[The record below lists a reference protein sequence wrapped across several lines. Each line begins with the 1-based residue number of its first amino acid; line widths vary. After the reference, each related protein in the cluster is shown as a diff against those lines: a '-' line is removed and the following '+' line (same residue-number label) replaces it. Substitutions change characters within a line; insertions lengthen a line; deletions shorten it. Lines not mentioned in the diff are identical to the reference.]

1 MNKNI
6 QSIICVTISMLVLS
20 GCGGDGKSEP
30 KTIDTPNVNKVEK
43 CSANKMT
50 SLKKDDK
57 VTALDNDTQIR
68 ITHTQSGEREAC
80 VESGDAKVN

>member
-20 GCGGDGKSEP
+20 GCGGDGKSE
-30 KTIDTPNVNKVEK
+30 PNVNKVEK